1 MKITAVKTFIVKRN
15 FARWVFCA
23 ACTDEGLTRYAEFD
37 EGRVEVP
44 TGPRWGAELD
54 EKAAKKY
61 AYEG

>member
-23 ACTDEGLTRYAEFD
+23 GCTD

-44 TGPRWGAELD
+44 TGPRWGVELD

>member
-1 MKITAVKTFIVKRN
+1 MKITAVETFIVKGN
-15 FARWVFCA
+15 FAPWVYCA
-23 ACTDEGLTRYAEFD
+23 LRTEEGLTRYAEFG
-37 EGRVEVP
+37 EGRVEIP